1 VAVGCLATAAP
12 GRAQEVA
19 SPDERTQPPPIHCSA
34 EDLMSAVANL
44 FPPADPDRRAA
55 SARALARCRDPRTV
69 GALRAALVHDRQPE
83 VQVESLRALAAVG
96 DRAPVQAILE
106 EARAPDPLR
115 VAALEALGAAGEAP
129 SAEELAALESGAGP
143 ALTAAIEMLRTQRS
157 AAAAAALEPGA
168 GVPTLGTP
176 GGSDTRPTRPGE
188 PVVVIRPPARARR
201 PIEIIRTPPPPPP
214 KPWIERDGTA
224 LAITTS
230 IAAGGLWGSG
240 LSLLAQQNGVGV
252 VTLLGSAGAVIGGGT
267 AWGLTRFGLRPDAAQ
282 ALWFANSTAWGTLA
296 GLTIWSGSNSDSL
309 KLKYGLLVGGETVG
323 ILAGA
328 WSARRFG
335 FRPSETLFADSLVL
349 GTGLGLVGAS
359 MLWDP
364 DSPWNVPPA
373 AAIGVV
379 PTMVGAAVATKL
391 ATISA
396 LDVPLLVLSP
406 LAGGWT
412 GALLASGA
420 FQTPLLSTPRGLG
433 GATLGLSAGYLG
445 AAAAASFI
453 DVPARRL
460 MLTSSGLL
468 VGNALGLGVHMLAD
482 HDRSGRWPL
491 GAGLGGL
498 ALATA
503 AYASAPHLHPGP
515 SAASMTV
522 AGALY
527 GSGVWTLALTA
538 GSTGQ
543 PPDARVP
550 GGMLAGS
557 VALGLGGLVA
567 SQWFQPQ
574 AYHQSVAALGTLAGM
589 GAGLGTAKLIT
600 DEKGLPD
607 LVGVIGGAVAGFTGG
622 AVLSTGARLRPPALL
637 AGVEGAG
644 YGLLVG
650 TLLPTLPDR
659 KWSAGRKTAGAAWLG
674 TSLGAAGATL
684 AARALDADG
693 GQVALV
699 GGAGVLGLGIG
710 AGTGWLWPSSDSRG
724 ARIGLLTG
732 STGMLA
738 VGIAAERTLQL
749 SDSLDLNAVPLALFG
764 AAVGSAHGYLVGRVI
779 EPDEGSPFASRQKG
793 GAVLMGASAGIAT
806 GVLAA
811 KWARPTGNDYLGMA
825 GASVLGHS
833 AGLGIAKLA
842 LDSDGRGEPLLRLT
856 GALAGLSAGAL
867 VARTTELRAPDLL
880 AGLSGAAYGAILG
893 NLAPS
898 LHRGYHLEGDRA
910 TGGAHLGLAIG
921 GAAGA
926 TAAHLTGASSSDVLV
941 PTVFAG
947 VGGLAGLG
955 FGQLLPEDGN
965 QRGRVA
971 SAIGMLTF
979 AGGSIALDR
988 PLRLSEGFRPPGS
1001 GTLSL
1006 LGLAVGAIEG
1016 DLLARFIHHAPLDA
1030 VNTRGSGLL
1039 LGQVVGA
1046 TSGFVLSRFIQPTL
1060 WDDAVAVGGGVVG
1073 GTLGVGLSMLAT
1085 DEPGRAE
1092 IGSMFAG
1099 SLLGLGGLALTQH
1112 YSPLE
1117 GADFLALPI
1126 GASFGGMFGRL
1137 LPTLDDTRIGPLDR
1151 TATGGLVV
1159 GLTGGT
1165 VAAMATRHLTDAR
1178 PGTVAL
1184 TGLGGV
1190 DGLLTGLGVGLLID
1204 GPVGESRAQRIG
1216 AVAGAAA
1223 GLGIGAGLW
1232 PRLQVRGADAAMIA
1246 SLLGL
1251 GAWNGLLAPGL
1262 GHADL
1267 GTVSERHTAGGV
1279 LVGAGAS
1286 SLLATAL
1293 VPALDL
1299 DRDLIGNAL
1308 ALDVLLTGAGAG
1320 TGALISQRHDA
1331 SVWGALAGGTT
1342 GLVLGAAL
1350 HRSIE
1355 LDDRR
1360 IPLLRLTILEGLWLG
1375 GWLPFTL
1382 RDREQVTSRQLIGG
1396 LAAGGL
1402 GGAALAT
1409 LAGSAFQPDGQATAT
1424 AALTSAIGASLAGGS
1439 ALIAGSLPS
1448 RARVGLLLGGTGAG
1462 LLVGSLGARS
1472 VDLGAGAGYAAVG
1485 TMLGASEGLVFA
1497 WSGRADGGADYA
1509 GAALVGAG
1517 AGSTMGLV
1525 AASNPQWMEGRAL
1538 PAAGFAGWGAWMGS
1552 FAGALI
1558 NRDPH
1563 EVTLGGL
1570 AGANAGALAGLG
1582 LLASGTV
1589 EPRDFGWLSAFGAAG
1604 TVLGGGVGALFS
1616 TRTDPRPA
1624 LAGLL
1629 VGPAVGLTTG
1639 ALVLP
1644 KLRTLGSTARADTPP
1659 PARADAPRPAAAPAT
1674 ETSERT
1680 RTSADLWEG
1689 SRPRS
1694 LVGNIR
1700 RSFGVSRLMPVLG
1713 AMPASDP
1720 AAGPPPFVLGL
1731 AGLWH

>member
-1 VAVGCLATAAP
+1 
-12 GRAQEVA
+12 
-19 SPDERTQPPPIHCSA
+19 
-34 EDLMSAVANL
+34 M
-44 FPPADPDRRAA
+44 
-55 SARALARCRDPRTV
+55 
-69 GALRAALVHDRQPE
+69 
-83 VQVESLRALAAVG
+83 
-96 DRAPVQAILE
+96 
-106 EARAPDPLR
+106 
-115 VAALEALGAAGEAP
+115 
-129 SAEELAALESGAGP
+129 
-143 ALTAAIEMLRTQRS
+143 
-157 AAAAAALEPGA
+157 
-168 GVPTLGTP
+168 
-176 GGSDTRPTRPGE
+176 
-188 PVVVIRPPARARR
+188 
-201 PIEIIRTPPPPPP
+201 
-214 KPWIERDGTA
+214 
-224 LAITTS
+224 
-230 IAAGGLWGSG
+230 
-240 LSLLAQQNGVGV
+240 
-252 VTLLGSAGAVIGGGT
+252 
-267 AWGLTRFGLRPDAAQ
+267 
-282 ALWFANSTAWGTLA
+282 
-296 GLTIWSGSNSDSL
+296 
-309 KLKYGLLVGGETVG
+309 
-323 ILAGA
+323 
-328 WSARRFG
+328 
-335 FRPSETLFADSLVL
+335 FADSLVL
-349 GTGLGLVGAS
+349 GAGLGMVGAS

-364 DSPWNVPPA
+364 DSPWDVPPGA
-373 AAIGVV
+373 ALGVV
-379 PTMVGAAVATKL
+379 PVMLGAAVATKL
-391 ATISA
+391 TTISPH
-396 LDVPLLVLSP
+396 DVPLLVLSP

-420 FQTPLLSTPRGLG
+420 LQTPLMSMPRGLG

-445 AAAAASFI
+445 AAAAASFVE
-453 DVPARRL
+453 VPARRL
-460 MLTSSGLL
+460 MLTSTGLL

-482 HDRSGRWPL
+482 PDGGGRWPL

-498 ALATA
+498 AFATA
-503 AYASAPHLHPGP
+503 AYASAPYLHPGP
-515 SAASMTV
+515 SAAGMAV

-527 GSGVWTLALTA
+527 GSGVWTLALIA
-538 GSTGQ
+538 ASTGQ

-550 GGMLAGS
+550 GGMLTGS

-574 AYHQSVAALGTLAGM
+574 DYHQGIAALGTVAGM
-589 GAGLGTAKLIT
+589 GAGLGTAKLVT
-600 DEKGLPD
+600 DGKGLPD
-607 LVGVIGGAVAGFTGG
+607 LVGVISGAVAGFTGG

-659 KWSAGRKTAGAAWLG
+659 EWSAGRKTAGAGWLG

-710 AGTGWLWPSSDSRG
+710 AGAGWLWPHSDSHG
-724 ARIGLLTG
+724 PRIGLLAG

-738 VGIAAERTLQL
+738 AGIAAERTLQL
-749 SDSLDLNAVPLALFG
+749 SDSLDVNALPLALFG

-779 EPDEGSPFASRQKG
+779 APDDSSQFAFQQKG
-793 GAVLMGASAGIAT
+793 GAVLMGASAGIAS

-825 GASVLGHS
+825 GASALGHS

-842 LDSDGRGEPLLRLT
+842 LGSDVPSYLGYPEPPGRGEPLLRLT
-856 GALAGLSAGAL
+856 GAAAGLTAGAL
-867 VARTTELRAPDLL
+867 VARTTELRSPDLL
-880 AGLSGAAYGAILG
+880 AGLSGTAYGAILG
-893 NLAPS
+893 SLAPS
-898 LHRGYHLEGDRA
+898 LHRQYHLEGDRQ

-921 GAAGA
+921 GAAA
-926 TAAHLTGASSSDVLV
+926 TTAAHLTGASSSDVLV

-971 SAIGMLTF
+971 SVIGMLGF
-979 AGGSIALDR
+979 AGGSIALNR
-988 PLRLSEGFRPPGS
+988 PLRLSEGFKPPGS
-1001 GTLSL
+1001 STLTL

-1016 DLLARFIHHAPLDA
+1016 ELLASFIHHAPTGE
-1030 VNTRGSGLL
+1030 VPTGGSGLL
-1039 LGQVVGA
+1039 LGQALGA
-1046 TSGFVLSRFIQPTL
+1046 TTGFVLSRFIQPTL

-1092 IGSMFAG
+1092 TGSLIAG
-1099 SLLGLGGLALTQH
+1099 SLLGLGGLALTQR
-1112 YSPLE
+1112 YSPLQ

-1126 GASFGGMFGRL
+1126 GAGFGGMFGRL
-1137 LPTLDDTRIGPLDR
+1137 LPTLDDTRTGPLDR
-1151 TATGGLVV
+1151 TATGALVV
-1159 GLTGGT
+1159 GLTGGA

-1178 PGTVAL
+1178 PGTVVL
-1184 TGLGGV
+1184 TGLGGM

-1204 GPVGESRAQRIG
+1204 APVGESRAQRIG

-1232 PRLQVRGADAAMIA
+1232 PRLEVRGADSAMIA
-1246 SLLGL
+1246 SLMGL
-1251 GAWNGLLAPGL
+1251 GVWNGLLAPGL

-1267 GTVSERHTAGGV
+1267 STVSERKTAGGV
-1279 LVGAGAS
+1279 LVGAGAG

-1299 DRDLIGNAL
+1299 DGDLIGNAL
-1308 ALDVLLTGAGAG
+1308 AMDLLLTGAGAG
-1320 TGALISQRHDA
+1320 TGALISQRYDA

-1342 GLVLGAAL
+1342 GLVLGSAL

-1360 IPLLRLTILEGLWLG
+1360 MPLLRLAIVEGLWFG
-1375 GWLPFTL
+1375 GWLPFAL
-1382 RDREQVTSRQLIGG
+1382 RERAQVTSRQVIGG

-1409 LAGSAFQPDGQATAT
+1409 LAGSAFQPDGQATGT
-1424 AALTSAIGASLAGGS
+1424 VALTSAIGASLAGGS
-1439 ALIAGSLPS
+1439 ALIADGLPS
-1448 RARVGLLLGGTGAG
+1448 RGRIGLLLGGTGAG
-1462 LLVGSLGARS
+1462 LLVGSLGAPS
-1472 VDLGAGAGYAAVG
+1472 IDLQAGAGYAAVG
-1485 TMLGASEGLVFA
+1485 TMLGASEALVFA
-1497 WSGRADGGADYA
+1497 WAGRADGGADYA

-1517 AGSTMGLV
+1517 LGSTMGMV
-1525 AASNPQWMEGRAL
+1525 AASNPLWMQGRGL
-1538 PAAGFAGWGAWMGS
+1538 PTAGFAGWGAWMGS
-1552 FAGALI
+1552 FAGALY

-1582 LLASGTV
+1582 LLASGAV
-1589 EPRDFGWLSAFGAAG
+1589 EPSDFGWLSAFGAAG
-1604 TVLGGGVGALFS
+1604 TVLGGGVGALLS
-1616 TRTDPRPA
+1616 TRTNPRPA

-1629 VGPAVGLTTG
+1629 IGPAVGLSTG

-1644 KLRTLGSTARADTPP
+1644 KLRTLGSTTRAATDPP
-1659 PARADAPRPAAAPAT
+1659 PARAAAPRPPAAAALAT
-1674 ETSERT
+1674 ETTTDRT
-1680 RTSADLWEG
+1680 PTSADLWEG

-1694 LVGNIR
+1694 LAGHIR

-1713 AMPASDP
+1713 GMPASDP
-1720 AAGPPPFVLGL
+1720 AAGPPPFVLGV